1 MNTTRRGDDR
11 GVVTVWSVVVVAA
24 CVVMIGLVLDGGVIL
39 RGRSDAYS
47 LAAEAAR
54 AGAQQLDQNAA
65 AQGNVALDPN
75 AARTAALTFLVDR
88 GATGDVTV
96 TANTITVTTHRTV
109 ALQILRPASITVT
122 ATATVAARTGGP

>member
-1 MNTTRRGDDR
+1 M
-11 GVVTVWSVVVVAA
+11 WSVVVVAA
-24 CVVMIGLVLDGGVIL
+24 CIAMVGLVLDGGVIL

-75 AARTAALTFLVDR
+75 TARTAALTFLVDR